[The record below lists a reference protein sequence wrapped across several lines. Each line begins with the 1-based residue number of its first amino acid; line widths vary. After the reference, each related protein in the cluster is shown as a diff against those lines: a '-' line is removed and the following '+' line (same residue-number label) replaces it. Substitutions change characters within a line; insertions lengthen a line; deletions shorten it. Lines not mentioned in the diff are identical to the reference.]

1 MSATTKRGFSTG
13 NEENDLWFRNVL
25 TGIYFDGSS
34 QGQAEQLVMRCR
46 FDRCANGGG
55 PCGRERINRFN
66 LDNVGASQLGQL
78 WESKLFARGRGDDQF
93 ELIAHFLSAEAVDES
108 PNSRKVIRD
117 NGDGKLR
124 SSSPLRRHRRANYV
138 SVLCHVRSI

>member
-1 MSATTKRGFSTG
+1 MTSPHDNRPITARLKAAVDGNNVATVGLWKAGGFSTG

-55 PCGRERINRFN
+55 LSP
-66 LDNVGASQLGQL
+66 
-78 WESKLFARGRGDDQF
+78 ARQ
-93 ELIAHFLSAEAVDES
+93 
-108 PNSRKVIRD
+108 
-117 NGDGKLR
+117 LR
-124 SSSPLRRHRRANYV
+124 SAIGGLVGLPP
-138 SVLCHVRSI
+138 